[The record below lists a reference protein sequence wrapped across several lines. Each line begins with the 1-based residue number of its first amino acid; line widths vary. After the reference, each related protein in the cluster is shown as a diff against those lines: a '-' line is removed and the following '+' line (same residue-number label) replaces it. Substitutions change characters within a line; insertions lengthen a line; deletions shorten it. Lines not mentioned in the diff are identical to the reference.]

1 MNVLFGEVLQ
11 MMKYTSRVVVI
22 AVSIGGISWLIGFL
36 LACTVSDVS
45 MSVCIMMLEI

>member
-36 LACTVSDVS
+36 LACVSGVS